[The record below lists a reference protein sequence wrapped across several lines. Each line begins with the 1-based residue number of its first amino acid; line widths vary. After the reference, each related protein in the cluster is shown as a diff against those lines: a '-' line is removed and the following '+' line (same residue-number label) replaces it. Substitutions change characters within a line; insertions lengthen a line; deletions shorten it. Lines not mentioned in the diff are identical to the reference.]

1 MSVVALA
8 VVTGS
13 NSGIGLATAAALARA
28 GHTVVATMRDLD
40 RGAEIRQVATD
51 EKLPI
56 HLAAVNVDD
65 DDSVRRGFSK
75 IVGEQGPVDFL
86 VNNAGV
92 GGGGAIEETPVD
104 VFRQVM
110 ETNFFGGLRCIKA
123 VVPDMR
129 ERRSG
134 TIVNVTSVAGRI
146 AMTPQASYAAS
157 KWAFEALCECLAQEM
172 RAFNVRVA
180 IVEPGVIATPI
191 FKKARPLQP
200 DSPYPHSKR
209 LRAIFAAA
217 LANPTPASVVGDA
230 IRQIVDGDSWQLRY
244 PVGPDALPILKS
256 RANKTDEQVISE
268 AAESDTEFVARVRR
282 EYGLNLTL

>member
-1 MSVVALA
+1 MNAVALA
-8 VVTGS
+8 VVTGTS
-13 NSGIGLATAAALARA
+13 SGIGLATAVALARA

-40 RGAEIRQVATD
+40 RGAEIRQIATD
-51 EKLPI
+51 EKLAI
-56 HLAAVNVDD
+56 HLAAIDVDN
-65 DDSVRRGFSK
+65 DDSVRHGFPKITSERGP
-75 IVGEQGPVDFL
+75 IDVL
-86 VNNAGV
+86 VNNAGIV
-92 GGGGAIEETPVD
+92 GGGAIEETPVD

-134 TIVNVTSVAGRI
+134 TIVNVTSIAGRL
-146 AMTPQASYAAS
+146 AMAPQASYAAS
-157 KWAFEALCECLAQEM
+157 KWAFEALSECLAQEM

-191 FKKARPLQP
+191 FKKARPIQP
-200 DSPYPHSKR
+200 DSRYPHSKR

-217 LANPTPASVVGDA
+217 LANPTPPSLVGDA

-244 PVGPDALPILKS
+244 PVGPDALPVLKS
-256 RANKTDEQVISE
+256 RASKTDEQVISE
-268 AAESDTEFVARVRR
+268 AAESDAEFIARVKR
-282 EYGLNLTL
+282 EYRLDLTL

>member
-1 MSVVALA
+1 MNAVALA

-13 NSGIGLATAAALARA
+13 SSGIGLATAVALARA
-28 GHTVVATMRDLD
+28 GHTVVATMPDLD

-56 HLAAVNVDD
+56 HLAAINVDD

-75 IVGEQGPVDFL
+75 IVGEQGPIDVL
-86 VNNAGV
+86 INNAGV
-92 GGGGAIEETPVD
+92 GGGRAIKETPVD

-110 ETNFFGGLRCIKA
+110 ETSFFGGLRCINA

-134 TIVNVTSVAGRI
+134 TVVNVTSVAGRI

-180 IVEPGVIATPI
+180 IIEPGIVATPMV
-191 FKKARPLQP
+191 KKARPIQP

-209 LRAIFAAA
+209 LRAIFAAS
-217 LANPTPASVVGDA
+217 LANPTPPSVVGDA

-244 PVGPDALPILKS
+244 PVGPNALPILKS

-268 AAESDTEFVARVRR
+268 AAESDAEFIARAKR
-282 EYGLNLTL
+282 EYRLDLTL